1 MYEFLCSK
9 KAFTIVELIISVAI
23 IAILVVVAV
32 PLIPHMLERERKKDC
47 NSQIKIIEAN
57 VQIVMSGMED
67 NGKPIEVMGL
77 SEGVLIGSGSAKHW
91 VLSSAY
97 SPTIG
102 NMRWGQTKE
111 QISTSQPATD
121 HLKKSSLD
129 TALFSSLFTF
139 SEVPV
144 CPFDETGTA
153 GYRIYADGTV
163 KCNCIDCPNCPDYT
177 G

>member
-91 VLSSAY
+91 VLSSVY

-102 NMRWGQTKE
+102 NMRLGQTKE
-111 QISTSQPATD
+111 QIAKSQAATD

-129 TALFSSLFTF
+129 STLFSSLFTY

-144 CPFDETGTA
+144 CPFDDSGTA

>member
-32 PLIPHMLERERKKDC
+32 LLIPHMLERERKKDC

-67 NGKPIEVMGL
+67 NGKPIELMSL
-77 SEGVLIGSGSAKHW
+77 SEGTIVGSGSSKHW
-91 VLSSAY
+91 VLSSVY

-102 NMRWGQTKE
+102 NMRLGQTKE
-111 QISTSQPATD
+111 QIAKSQAATD

-129 TALFSSLFTF
+129 STLFSSLFTY

-144 CPFDETGTA
+144 CPFDDSGTA

>member
-91 VLSSAY
+91 VLSSGIFPYHRQHEMGADKRAD
-97 SPTIG
+97 SQQAKPLPTILKSPLLTQHFFLLFSLTPRFPYVRLMIRVLPG
-102 NMRWGQTKE
+102 TEYMR
-111 QISTSQPATD
+111 
-121 HLKKSSLD
+121 
-129 TALFSSLFTF
+129 TALSN
-139 SEVPV
+139 
-144 CPFDETGTA
+144 A
-153 GYRIYADGTV
+153 TV
-163 KCNCIDCPNCPDYT
+163 
-177 G
+177 